1 MLEGPADAR
10 AHSSSRRGINVE
22 SRQQVLKDMWP
33 GEKAVP
39 PAGYT
44 TSSKIQLHNIYSP
57 IPSVSGVCSCKEGR
71 INLFPYDCL
80 HGAPSSSLAAALSR
94 PRRER
99 TALCANFLCQRPKL
113 VLMWTLLGAQPCDQS
128 SESNPPLWLGAFPGQ
143 FGDLGVEEPSTVVPA
158 SGALT
163 RLWWALSDVLSRQ
176 GPAFMDRMSFPSVS
190 CLYMSPEGPN
200 SISGAITNGLKRQS
214 QDLCPKTQTHHQ
226 GIVRVISMPV
236 AKFSVATLKTWA
248 AECVG
253 SAQ

>member
-1 MLEGPADAR
+1 MLLLEGPADAR

-33 GEKAVP
+33 GEKALP

-71 INLFPYDCL
+71 INLFLYDCL

-113 VLMWTLLGAQPCDQS
+113 LLMWTLLGAQPCDQS
-128 SESNPPLWLGAFPGQ
+128 TWVKTTSVAGCFTWPAWGPGGGGTQ
-143 FGDLGVEEPSTVVPA
+143 HPGPSFRCCYTFVVSTVRCPQQPGSSIHGPHEFPISLLPLHV
-158 SGALT
+158 T
-163 RLWWALSDVLSRQ
+163 RKS
-176 GPAFMDRMSFPSVS
+176 
-190 CLYMSPEGPN
+190 
-200 SISGAITNGLKRQS
+200 
-214 QDLCPKTQTHHQ
+214 
-226 GIVRVISMPV
+226 
-236 AKFSVATLKTWA
+236 
-248 AECVG
+248 
-253 SAQ
+253 